1 MAYVRGAT
9 RQAEPEA
16 KLLTIH
22 QVRQRNAALALE
34 LQTLTAEQAELGN
47 RTEAMRKE
55 VTAARNRLTR
65 QLREIDA
72 VRIQSDQ
79 IAAAKRY
86 VSTLPPPVHGGRE
99 GLQAATDEM
108 LTHESKHLNLA
119 KAPRRPKGPSCGT
132 QRKYEKGCRCDEC
145 KAWRKRRA
153 AQARTNQKRRAAA
166 QTDAAIANIT
176 RERRNKK

>member
-1 MAYVRGAT
+1 MAYVRGASL
-9 RQAEPEA
+9 QAEPEA

-34 LQTLTAEQAELGN
+34 LQTLTAEKAELDN
-47 RTEAMRKE
+47 HAEAMRKE
-55 VTAARNRLTR
+55 VTAARKRLAR

-72 VRIQSDQ
+72 ARVQADQ

-86 VSTLPPPVHGGRE
+86 VSTLPLPVHGGRE

-108 LTHESKHLNLA
+108 LAHESKHLKLA
-119 KAPRRPKGPSCGT
+119 KAPRPPKGLSCGT
-132 QRKYEKGCRCDEC
+132 GRKYAKGCRCDDC

-166 QTDAAIANIT
+166 QADAATSTPNHD
-176 RERRNKK
+176 